1 MTMGDDARWTA
12 LVGRSGVI
20 DGARLRGIGIS
31 ALRMP
36 NAPEDVILCPS
47 DDAAM
52 RLERLR
58 TCPPARRAIQAERMF
73 IARSL
78 SSDPSTAAA
87 MIVRAVVSNWVAMRG
102 HKRIYDEHE
111 RRAVAMAE
119 S

>member
-1 MTMGDDARWTA
+1 
-12 LVGRSGVI
+12 
-20 DGARLRGIGIS
+20 
-31 ALRMP
+31 
-36 NAPEDVILCPS
+36 
-47 DDAAM
+47 
-52 RLERLR
+52 
-58 TCPPARRAIQAERMF
+58 MF